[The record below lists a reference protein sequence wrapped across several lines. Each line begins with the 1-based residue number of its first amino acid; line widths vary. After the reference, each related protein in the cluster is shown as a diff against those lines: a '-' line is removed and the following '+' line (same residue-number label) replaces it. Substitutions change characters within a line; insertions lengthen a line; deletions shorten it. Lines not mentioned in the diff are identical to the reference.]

1 MHALLAEIVP
11 VSIMV
16 LVLEIGSIVLTKFVK
31 IETIPLEAGPES
43 SYPDAFSGDRR
54 KQMVRR
60 R

>member
-1 MHALLAEIVP
+1 MHSLLAEIVP
-11 VSIMV
+11 VSTV
-16 LVLEIGSIVLTKFVK
+16 VLEVGRIVLTTFVK